1 MRRVIGLAAITVI
14 ALAGCGSAP
23 AEVATPEPTPEEQ
36 VLAQTELP
44 GGGRAIFPD
53 RMLVAAYGHPTTP
66 ALGVLGENGLDA
78 AVEKVRELA
87 AQYEPLSDA
96 PVVPAFEIIA
106 TVAHVEAGGDGNY
119 SGETDPEVIR
129 PWIERAGA
137 EGIYVILDLQPGRS
151 GLLEQ
156 ARLYE
161 DLLRHPHVG
170 LAVDPEWKLRPDQV
184 PLVEVGTVDA
194 DEINEVGEWL
204 NALTVDADL
213 PQKLMI
219 VHQFQTRM
227 VSGMDRVVYTR
238 PGVQVLVQMDGQGN
252 PGDKDHTWAAV
263 RDELPAGVPMGFKN
277 FYKVDTPM
285 MGPGQAMAREPRPV
299 LISYE

>member
-1 MRRVIGLAAITVI
+1 MRRAGLGLAA
-14 ALAGCGSAP
+14 ALLLAGCAGAP
-23 AEVATPEPTPEEQ
+23 VLEDPGPTVVEK
-36 VLAQTELP
+36 VSTLVELP
-44 GGGRAIFPD
+44 GGGREIFPG
-53 RMLVAAYGHPTTP
+53 RMLVAAYGHPVMP
-66 ALGVLGENGLDA
+66 ELGVLGENGLDA
-78 AVEKVRELA
+78 AVDRARELA
-87 AQYEPLSDA
+87 AQYEPLSGGV

-106 TVAHVEAGGDGNY
+106 TVAHREAGDDGNY
-119 SGETDPEVIR
+119 SGETDPEVLR
-129 PWIERAGA
+129 PWVERAEA

-161 DLLRHPHVG
+161 DLLRRPHVG
-170 LAVDPEWKLRPDQV
+170 LALDPEWKLRPDQA

-194 DEINEVGEWL
+194 DEVNEVSQWL
-204 NALTVDADL
+204 DDLTVAADL

-227 VSGMDRVVYTR
+227 VTGMDRVVYSR
-238 PGVQVLVQMDGQGN
+238 PGVQVLVQMDGQGL
-252 PGDKDHTWAAV
+252 PGDKDFTWAAV

-285 MGPGQAMAREPRPV
+285 MGPEQAMAREPRPV

>member
-1 MRRVIGLAAITVI
+1 MRWAASGLAA
-14 ALAGCGSAP
+14 ALLLAGCGAVAAP
-23 AEVATPEPTPEEQ
+23 EEPGPTPQEQ
-36 VLAQTELP
+36 VVARAELP
-44 GGGRAIFPD
+44 GGGRTIFPD
-53 RMLVAAYGHPTTP
+53 RMLVAAYGHPITP
-66 ALGVLGENGLDA
+66 ALGVLGEGGLDA
-78 AVEKVRELA
+78 AVATAREHA
-87 AQYEPLSDA
+87 ARYEPLSGGV

-106 TVAHVEAGGDGNY
+106 TVAHAEAGDDGNY
-119 SGETDPEVIR
+119 SGETDPELIR
-129 PWIERAGA
+129 PWIERAEA

-156 ARLYE
+156 ARIYE

-170 LAVDPEWKLRPDQV
+170 LALDPEWKLRPDQV

-194 DEINEVGEWL
+194 DEVNEVSEWL
-204 NALTVDADL
+204 NALTVEADL

-227 VSGMDRVVYTR
+227 VGGMDRVVYTR

-252 PGDKDHTWAAV
+252 PGDKDLTWAAV

-285 MGPGQAMAREPRPV
+285 MSPEQAMAREPRPL